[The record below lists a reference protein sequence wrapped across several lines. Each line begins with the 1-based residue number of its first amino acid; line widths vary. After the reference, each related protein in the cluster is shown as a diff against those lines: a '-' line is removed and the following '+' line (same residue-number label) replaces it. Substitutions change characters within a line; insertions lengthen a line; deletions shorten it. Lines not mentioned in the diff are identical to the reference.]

1 MAGLRLCALVAAV
14 AAFTTSPP
22 QRQTTAVQGVRGALL
37 QKARGFPIRG
47 FEKES
52 RPGQLLER
60 LGMGRE
66 LSPFPPRGDGSAL
79 LAQQAVELETCD
91 DDEATVVESVKTNYY
106 ALGSSTAES
115 SAHAA
120 VAALR
125 SEGRRLLDETAE
137 EKAAREAAWL
147 AASEVE
153 AAEAA
158 AEDEKRARRAQLERM
173 WKAKD
178 SEQAAR
184 EAAWRTAS
192 VANLEQLQLE
202 KGATPMA
209 NNDEEAG
216 LRAEI
221 DRILEREAALRSES
235 ERFSFEE
242 EKAAELALENLERE
256 RLAEEKAAQ
265 LKAEQ
270 EALVAAEEA
279 KREAALTA
287 RR

>member
-1 MAGLRLCALVAAV
+1 AA
-14 AAFTTSPP
+14 
-22 QRQTTAVQGVRGALL
+22 QL
-37 QKARGFPIRG
+37 KA
-47 FEKES
+47 EQE
-52 RPGQLLER
+52 
-60 LGMGRE
+60 
-66 LSPFPPRGDGSAL
+66 AL
-79 LAQQAVELETCD
+79 LAAEEAKRAIRAEGDQILEGMAQT
-91 DDEATVVESVKTNYY
+91 T
-106 ALGSSTAES
+106 L
-115 SAHAA
+115 
-120 VAALR
+120 AALR
-125 SEGRRLLDETAE
+125 SKRQRLLDETAE

-158 AEDEKRARRAQLERM
+158 AEDEKRARRAQLKRM
-173 WKAKD
+173 REAKD
-178 SEQAAR
+178 GEQAAR

-279 KREAALTA
+279 K
-287 RR
+287 

>member
-1 MAGLRLCALVAAV
+1 MCALFAAV
-14 AAFTTSPP
+14 AAFTTPP
-22 QRQTTAVQGVRGALL
+22 PERATTAVHGIRGALM
-37 QKARGFPIRG
+37 QKARWFPFKAFG
-47 FEKES
+47 KES
-52 RPGQLLER
+52 RPRQVLESFR
-60 LGMGRE
+60 TGGK
-66 LSPFPPRGDGSAL
+66 LS
-79 LAQQAVELETCD
+79 V
-91 DDEATVVESVKTNYY
+91 
-106 ALGSSTAES
+106 
-115 SAHAA
+115 
-120 VAALR
+120 
-125 SEGRRLLDETAE
+125 LDETTE

-158 AEDEKRARRAQLERM
+158 AEDEKRARRAQLKRM
-173 WKAKD
+173 REAKD
-178 SEQAAR
+178 GEQAAR

-287 RR
+287 RRYQGRPLVDEPAAEKAAREAAWLAA